1 MLQSYQVLIEHS
13 QLKWPDTPPTVT
25 KCSPDCNGAA

>member
-13 QLKWPDTPPTVT
+13 QLKWPDTPPQLQ
-25 KCSPDCNGAA
+25 CSPDCNGAA